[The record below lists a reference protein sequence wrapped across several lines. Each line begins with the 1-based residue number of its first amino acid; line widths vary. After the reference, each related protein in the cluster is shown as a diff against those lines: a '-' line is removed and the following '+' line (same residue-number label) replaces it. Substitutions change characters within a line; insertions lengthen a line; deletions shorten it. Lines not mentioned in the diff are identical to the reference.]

1 MALSRAAA
9 AAARKVAK
17 SRGLKGNRADDGSML
32 TAKQTAEVDKA
43 MAAVDA
49 YDNMRAKEARKPLTA
64 EEISYKESLEG
75 LTPDEFVN
83 EINRLDSRIADAE
96 LEGDVASVARLER
109 QSEIAWEM
117 YDDAFEMLTSAKEG

>member
-9 AAARKVAK
+9 AAARKAAK
-17 SRGLKGNRADDGSML
+17 NRGLQGNRGADGSLVRNEEFIAPEMI
-32 TAKQTAEVDKA
+32 
-43 MAAVDA
+43 
-49 YDNMRAKEARKPLTA
+49 AKEVKPLTA

-117 YDDAFEMLTSAKEG
+117 YDDAFEMLTKPKEG